1 MKIGSGLIAMCGLV
15 LVLNGSSSAQTSP
28 SVRVSS
34 NFRELIIEA
43 PTGTSLPDSLA
54 APIASQIDNYQLH
67 ELEPAD
73 QPGEVIANRSPLLA
87 SVVQDCDRG
96 LCRRITIGLNSQL
109 AQNQTFI
116 LRVNRGLSD
125 GRAVTLK
132 FSTAPP
138 APLPATVATIS
149 KGANAYDQLDE
160 LLLTST
166 NPITV
171 GSPITVKRTY
181 YRLTDGVPTAQEETF
196 NATTTFHTNQLY
208 ELHLDRK
215 LVEGQTHV
223 LVIDTG
229 ITDSAGVL
237 VRAEGKVELAPP
249 PKKPEDRRLDASL
262 ATVAAARQ
270 KAVFDLTSTIVPKRI
285 YQVGDTYWLWEPKL
299 SVDVG
304 LRSTKSNNAVVIA
317 PLNFKN
323 VFFEDVFALKPP
335 TQGPPQL
342 GTRADKDKQSRR
354 ESAWD
359 AWRTAPWYRPSDVEL
374 TIGPK
379 VEFDRNF
386 KRKNV
391 VGGIRLDLN
400 FHRWLATISKKR
412 EILENDLNYGKAIAS
427 QTVFD
432 YGWKLV
438 PFLAFDFGGHVNNET
453 VSKKGTSVFVPRH
466 KIFRSYIGFVSTNE
480 WNMFGLPTSLNI
492 EESWVYLAARET
504 IGFTTDSGTGLRQLH
519 GFHPRSKVT
528 LDFAFDPSKHYTF
541 TVGYENGRLA
551 PNFEYLNKLT
561 GGIRIAY

>member
-1 MKIGSGLIAMCGLV
+1 MKIGFGLVVICGLV

-28 SVRVSS
+28 SVRVSR
-34 NFRELIIEA
+34 NLQELTIEA
-43 PTGTSLPDSLA
+43 PSGTYLPGSLG
-54 APIASQIDNYQLH
+54 APIASQIGTYELH

-73 QPGEVIANRSPLLA
+73 QPGEVIADRSSLLA
-87 SVVQDCDRG
+87 GVAQDCYQG
-96 LCRRITIGLNSQL
+96 SCRRITIRLNSPL

-116 LRVNRGLSD
+116 LRVNRYLSD
-125 GRAVTLK
+125 GRAMTLR
-132 FSTAPP
+132 FTTIPP

-166 NPITV
+166 NPIRV
-171 GSPITVKRTY
+171 GSPVTVKRIY
-181 YRLTDGVPTAQEETF
+181 YQLEDGVPTAWEETF
-196 NATTTFHTNQLY
+196 SATSTWHTDQLY

-223 LVIDTG
+223 LVIDSG
-229 ITDSAGVL
+229 ITDSSGAI
-237 VRAEGKVELAPP
+237 VRADGKVELAPP

-262 ATVAAARQ
+262 ATVAAAKQ

-285 YQVGDTYWLWEPKL
+285 YQVGDTYWIWEPKL

-317 PLNFKN
+317 PLNFRN
-323 VFFEDVFALKPP
+323 VFFEDVFALEPKPR
-335 TQGPPQL
+335 PPHL
-342 GTRADKDKQSRR
+342 RTSDLKDKHGRR

-359 AWRTAPWYRPSDVEL
+359 LWRTAPWYRLSDVEL

-379 VEFDRNF
+379 AEFDRNF

-391 VGGIRLDLN
+391 LGGIRLDFN

-412 EILENDLNYGKAIAS
+412 EIIENDLNYGKPVAS
-427 QTVFD
+427 QMVFN

-466 KIFRSYIGFVSTNE
+466 KIFRSYLGFVSTNE
-480 WNMFGLPTSLNI
+480 WNMFGVPTSLNI

-504 IGFTTDSGTGLRQLH
+504 IGFTTDSGVQLRQLH